1 MKPDPRLDELG
12 ERIERISTRP
22 DEVRAPLIRLARPLL
37 RAFGYRPKLSTTHIA
52 ALLDAL
58 RAPGLSSLDEL
69 ALAAVEELEADV
81 TAVERSLVVHGRVP
95 LAHAAWL
102 GRLHEVTTRATR
114 AAKDRKDETARRI
127 AQAIDPVRIAAPLAL
142 STPDEEKEEK
152 KEKAEKAG
160 GEFEGAQE
168 PAKAAKENAPPLP
181 EEERLVELEL
191 SAIDH
196 LLDAARDETDLLARR
211 RRLLEAARKLL
222 LDAAA
227 ALPLA
232 RDGVEARQRHL
243 AREIAQIDRL
253 EATGLSPHV
262 RLTHQ
267 ARDALGRGDRQRL
280 HAALVALDGVALAAG
295 DGERSARTGMALE
308 RMASGADEPAEEV
321 RRRSLK
327 RSAQE
332 LFGAEMTA
340 AVAAGYAEA
349 REALAKPPKGE
360 SAEDAKLR
368 MLALQYMAAE
378 NEEQAISALLSVDG
392 CVDVGVPLAPVR
404 VTEVEERVRVVPYPT
419 EDMLLLPARDIT
431 DIPHAVIED
440 PRTVLMALAEG
451 RLLARRFIQREEVRR
466 KRTRLVGE
474 ARIYVLDGSSSMLE
488 DGRSGTR
495 ARVRDAILL
504 AELGMLVRRYAEG
517 SRDVRIVLHY
527 RYFTKKVWP
536 ITRVD
541 SGKAALAA
549 MADVAGRVR
558 KGGTDIEKALLA
570 SFEQIREAKAS
581 DPDLARAQIVLVTD
595 GDAVV
600 REEVIR
606 EAREKVGDLPI
617 AVSVVALGEE
627 NPTLRALV
635 ARQRARGERA
645 FYHYLDDDALFEIC
659 EGKLLDGRSLHVS
672 DAAGFSALSIEER
685 AKALRDELGGLVEEL
700 GAIEQKRSAAALEAA
715 LSESDAMAD
724 RARAEEA
731 LGVAGGEK
739 AARGEGKRASR
750 EALDRDRRSLEA
762 RFLRWFP
769 APAVDG
775 KEGMPIGRSP
785 DCEAVLVVLSTVAE
799 VVGDLGGT
807 DLARRADAI
816 DLLERLLPDA
826 QLSPARWHAVLRDE
840 ARAVAAALGAVHA
853 AVKGART

>member
-1 MKPDPRLDELG
+1 MKADSPLDELG

-37 RAFGYRPKLSTTHIA
+37 RAIGYRPRLSTARIA

-58 RAPGLSSLDEL
+58 RTPGVTSLDAL
-69 ALAAVEELEADV
+69 ALAAAEELEADV

-102 GRLHEVTTRATR
+102 RRLYEVTARATR
-114 AAKDRKDETARRI
+114 AVKDHRGEAARRI

-142 STPDEEKEEK
+142 STPEEK
-152 KEKAEKAG
+152 KKVEQG
-160 GEFEGAQE
+160 GESEAGEA
-168 PAKAAKENAPPLP
+168 PAKVAKENAPLP
-181 EEERLVELEL
+181 EEERLVQLEL
-191 SAIDH
+191 AAIDH

-232 RDGVEARQRHL
+232 QDGVEVRQRHM

-253 EATGLSPHV
+253 EATGLSPHI

-280 HAALVALDGVALAAG
+280 HAALVALDGAALAAG
-295 DGERSARTGMALE
+295 DIERSARTGMALHRMSDGAGE
-308 RMASGADEPAEEV
+308 RAEEV
-321 RRRSLK
+321 RRRSLQ
-327 RSAQE
+327 RSAEE

-349 REALAKPPKGE
+349 REALAEPPEGE

-368 MLALQYMAAE
+368 LLALQYMAE
-378 NEEQAISALLSVDG
+378 GNEEQAVSALLSVDG
-392 CVDVGVPLAPVR
+392 CFDVGVPLAPVR
-404 VTEVEERVRVVPYPT
+404 VTELEERARVVPYPT
-419 EDMLLLPARDIT
+419 EDMLLLPARDVL
-431 DIPHAVIED
+431 DIPHAIIED

-451 RLLARRFIQREEVRR
+451 RLLARRYIRREEVRR

-488 DGRSGTR
+488 DGKAGTR

-517 SRDVRIVLHY
+517 SRDVRVVLHY

-541 SGKAALAA
+541 SGKTALVA

-581 DPDLARAQIVLVTD
+581 DPDLARAHIVLVTD

-606 EAREKVGDLPI
+606 AARENVGDLPI

-635 ARQRARGERA
+635 ARQRAHGERA
-645 FYHYLDDDALFEIC
+645 FYHYLDDDALLEIC
-659 EGKLLDGRSLHVS
+659 EGKLLDGRSLHVPV
-672 DAAGFSALSIEER
+672 AADFAALSIEER
-685 AKALRDELGGLVEEL
+685 AKVLREELGELLEEL
-700 GAIEQKRSAAALEAA
+700 GAIEHKRSTAALEVA
-715 LSESDAMAD
+715 LSESDAMTD

-731 LGVAGGEK
+731 LGVAGGEE
-739 AARGEGKRASR
+739 AAPRGEGKRASR

-769 APAVDG
+769 APSGGGAAG
-775 KEGMPIGRSP
+775 APFERSP
-785 DCEAVLVVLSTVAE
+785 DCEAVLVVLATVAE

-826 QLSPARWHAVLRDE
+826 QLSPARWHAVLRGE
-840 ARAVAAALGAVHA
+840 ARSVAAALGAVHA